1 MFELTFGEYSVQ
13 VEDRSLPKGYAD
25 YSRHARL
32 KVELG
37 LAGREGRVAFCAVAK
52 QEGWPFLI
60 IALRYSP
67 AGHGFRPGVL
77 LVPETQVFFLGA
89 GTQLFAFELRT
100 PRQLWEDVAD
110 VGFWSWR
117 RYGRTILMSAE
128 LELAAWD
135 LKGHKLWTTFVEP
148 PWSYTV
154 HDRSVRLDVMGA
166 VSEFSVEAGPYAVS
180 RAPR

>member
-1 MFELTFGEYSVQ
+1 MSALTFGEYSVQ
-13 VEDRSLPKGYAD
+13 VEDGSLPETYGD
-25 YSRHARL
+25 YSRHAQL

-37 LAGREGRVAFCAVAK
+37 LEGSEGRTAFCAVAK

-67 AGHGFRPGVL
+67 AGHGFGPGVL

-117 RYGRTILMSAE
+117 RYGSTVLMSAE
-128 LELAAWD
+128 LELAAWN
-135 LKGHKLWTTFVEP
+135 LTGRKLWTTFVEP
-148 PWSYTV
+148 PWSYAV
-154 HDRSVRLDVMGA
+154 HNDSVRLDVMGA
-166 VSEFSVEAGPYAVS
+166 ITEFSLEAGPQPPS